1 MKRTVV
7 QALTLF
13 ASSVADL
20 TFLISG
26 KATNTLARKFQLWL
40 QRVAYQPP
48 FRIGHKFYLRMQ
60 GNFIFGRRCAFG
72 SFTRIY
78 NYCPV
83 VIGDDFI
90 GASGLEIN
98 TGSHVPETL
107 EDLGLPV
114 TIGDR
119 VWCGQNVLINP
130 GVTIGNDVVL
140 GSGSVVV
147 KDIPSNCVAAGV
159 PARVI
164 RDLNRDQFKS
174 QFEPNLIPIDKSH
187 DDVNQNKQK

>member
-1 MKRTVV
+1 MKEIFVRSL
-7 QALTLF
+7 ALF
-13 ASSVADL
+13 AGTIADFA
-20 TFLISG
+20 FLVTG
-26 KATNTLARKFQLWL
+26 KTSHSFARRYQLWL
-40 QRVAYQPP
+40 YRVTYRPP
-48 FRIGHKFYLRMQ
+48 FRIGHKFYLRFR
-60 GNFIFGRRCAFG
+60 GNFKFGQRCAFG

-83 VIGDDFI
+83 IVGDDFI

-107 EDLGLPV
+107 EYLGLPV

-147 KDIPSNCVAAGV
+147 KDIPSNCVAVGV
-159 PARVI
+159 PAKIVRHLS
-164 RDLNRDQFKS
+164 REKFKS
-174 QFEPNLIPIDKSH
+174 QFEPNLIPIDSKEA
-187 DDVNQNKQK
+187 